1 MAESGTAAGGV
12 DVVVIGSIN
21 VDLVTRV
28 EHYARPGETVLGSS
42 IARLAGGKGANQALA
57 AVRAGA
63 RTRLIACVGDDLEGA
78 TLVHGLALR
87 CVDVSRVR
95 RTQTTPTGTAV
106 IAVDGT
112 GESTIVVVA
121 GANAEVSVADVDLTG
136 AGVLLLQLEI
146 PLSVVSAAVRR
157 ARAEGVRVVLNP
169 SPYADLPDDVIAA
182 ADPVIANEHER
193 EAFGMRPRSLV
204 TTLGAKGARWETASG
219 EVIEVAAPEV
229 GKVVDATGAGDA
241 FAGTLAAALA
251 AGSSERAALEAAVSA
266 GSEAVTGH
274 GAQGWTLA

>member
-1 MAESGTAAGGV
+1 MAESDPADGGI

-42 IARLAGGKGANQALA
+42 ITRLAGGKGANQALA

-63 RTRLIACVGDDLEGA
+63 RTRLIACVGDDAEGA
-78 TLVHGLALR
+78 ALVHGLALR

-95 RTQTTPTGTAV
+95 RTPSAPTGTAV
-106 IAVDGT
+106 IAVDGS

-121 GANAEVSVADVDLTG
+121 GANGEVSVADVDLTG
-136 AGVLLLQLEI
+136 ARVLLTQLEI
-146 PLSVVSAAVRR
+146 PLSVVSSAVRR
-157 ARAEGVRVVLNP
+157 AAAEGVRVVLNP

-193 EAFGMRPRSLV
+193 EAFAVPPRSLV

-229 GKVVDATGAGDA
+229 AKVVDATGAGDA

-251 AGSSERAALEAAVSA
+251 AGHTERVALEAAIAA

-274 GAQGWTLA
+274 GAQGWSLT

>member
-1 MAESGTAAGGV
+1 MAESGTAGCGI

-42 IARLAGGKGANQALA
+42 ITRLAGGKGANQALA

-63 RTRLIACVGDDLEGA
+63 RTRLIACVGDDAEGA
-78 TLVHGLALR
+78 ALVHGLALR

-95 RTQTTPTGTAV
+95 RIQTAPTGTAV

-121 GANAEVSVADVDLTG
+121 GANGELSVADVDVAG
-136 AGVLLLQLEI
+136 AAVVLLQLEI

-157 ARAEGVRVVLNP
+157 AGAEGVRVVLNP
-169 SPYADLPDDVIAA
+169 SPYAELPDDVLAA

-193 EAFGMRPRSLV
+193 EAFGVRPRSLV

-219 EVIEVAAPEV
+219 QIIEVSAPEV
-229 GKVVDATGAGDA
+229 EQVVDATGAGDA

-251 AGSSERAALEAAVSA
+251 AGQTERAALEAAVAA

-274 GAQGWTLA
+274 GAQGWSLT

>member
-1 MAESGTAAGGV
+1 MAEPGTAGSGI

-42 IARLAGGKGANQALA
+42 ITRLAGGKGANQALA

-63 RTRLIACVGDDLEGA
+63 RTRLIACVGEDADGA
-78 TLVHGLALR
+78 ALVHGLALR

-95 RTQTTPTGTAV
+95 RSQSAPTGTAV

-121 GANAEVSVADVDLTG
+121 GANSELSVADVDLAG
-136 AGVLLLQLEI
+136 AAVVLLQLEI

-157 ARAEGVRVVLNP
+157 AGAEGVRVVLNP
-169 SPYADLPDDVIAA
+169 SPYAELPEDVIAT

-193 EAFGMRPRSLV
+193 EALRVQPRSLV

-219 EVIEVAAPEV
+219 EVIEVKAPEV
-229 GKVVDATGAGDA
+229 DTVVDATGAGDA

-251 AGSSERAALEAAVSA
+251 AGRSEWAALEAAVAA

-274 GAQGWTLA
+274 GAQDWILA